1 MCLQVLQECR
11 VLDGPQRCPC
21 QACHRCLPS
30 GADKQ
35 LQRKDRVSAAWRPA
49 VLLCPHNT
57 TTGIRRDNSNAQS
70 LPRSWF
76 HPHWHIHE
84 CLSSLFPVFQSCTL
98 ISSTAAAGGHMRWG
112 AIASRSAMT
121 PRDSCHGA
129 AAAVMIFWSSTV
141 CHRVDPTLTWPT
153 LEESPHATRGLSR
166 HSSTLELLRD
176 HEHTPATERYG

>member
-1 MCLQVLQECR
+1 MAR
-11 VLDGPQRCPC
+11 
-21 QACHRCLPS
+21 S
-30 GADKQ
+30 GAPAKP
-35 LQRKDRVSAAWRPA
+35 ATGACPA
-49 VLLCPHNT
+49 VLRSSCRGRTVCQLRGGRQCYLPPGLCPHNT